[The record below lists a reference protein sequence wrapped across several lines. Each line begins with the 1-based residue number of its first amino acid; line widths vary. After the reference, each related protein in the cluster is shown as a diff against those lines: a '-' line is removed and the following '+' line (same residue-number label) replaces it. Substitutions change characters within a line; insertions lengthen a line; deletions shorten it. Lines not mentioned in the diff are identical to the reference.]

1 MQRRSFDDFSCS
13 VAQTLEVIGE
23 WWTPLIVR
31 DLFLGVT
38 RFDDFQSR
46 LGIARNVLTTRLNHL
61 VEHGVVE
68 KVAYQER
75 PVRYDYR
82 LTEQGRDLW
91 LVMTA
96 LREWGDRWAA
106 PDGPPIEVV
115 HKDCGHVTHVVPHCS
130 ECGEVLE
137 PHRVRAQIGPGM
149 PEGTVLPERRS
160 PRPLPAPTT

>member
-13 VAQTLEVIGE
+13 VAQTLEVVGE
-23 WWTPLIVR
+23 WWTPMILR

-38 RFDDFQSR
+38 RFDEFQSR

-61 VEHGVVE
+61 VEHGIVE
-68 KVAYQER
+68 KVAYQQH
-75 PVRYDYR
+75 PVRHDYR
-82 LTEQGRDLW
+82 LTDKGRDLW

-115 HKDCGHVTHVVPHCS
+115 HQGCGHVSSVVPTCS
-130 ECGEVLE
+130 ACGEAMGL
-137 PHRVRAQIGPGM
+137 RDIRAQVGPGS
-149 PEGTVLPERRS
+149 PAGTALPERR
-160 PRPLPAPTT
+160 PTPAQSASA